1 MPRRA
6 DHETS
11 GMSKGPFGLSLSK
24 PCAPR
29 ALRQAQGERVA
40 QAQGER
46 VARAFARL
54 APLALAAAL
63 AACGTSRHT
72 RDDEPTIASL
82 KDRRVT
88 VVKETIGRVD
98 PERAIA
104 AYRAL
109 ADSAPDAPQRPE
121 VLRRLADLE
130 VEKVEARIA
139 DGRAA
144 GTKADWQDAV
154 RQYRA
159 LLAAYPRASG
169 NDRVLYQLAR
179 AHEQGGDLDDA
190 LVVLDRLVTEHPAS
204 THIGEA
210 QFRRGELLFTT
221 RAYAR
226 AEEAY
231 ARVLSQP
238 AAASLHE
245 RSLYMRGWSQFK
257 QARLDEALASFFLV
271 LDAKLAGHEDD
282 DAIDLAE
289 MTSLTRADR
298 ELLDDTFR
306 VMGLTLQNLK
316 GADSIAAHATT
327 TQRKVYE
334 FRVHH
339 QLAALYL
346 KQERFKDAA
355 DALGAFTRRSPL
367 HPQAPVLHATV
378 IEIYERAGFASLAL
392 EAKREHVR
400 HYGVDS
406 DYRKQQPQVW
416 LIKAQPLVRTHLV
429 ELARHH
435 HALAQKAK
443 AAADV
448 KEAVH
453 WYRQLLDGFPDDK
466 AAPDHRFLLAELLH
480 DDGRLD
486 EAAVEFERTAYGDAP
501 FARAADAGYAAVLDR
516 VELARRAAKGAVE
529 NNAAQRAAVQAQL
542 RFADRFAND
551 TRAAAV
557 LTNAA
562 ETLHALRDVPAA
574 TAAAQRV
581 LDMKPAAEAQHAR
594 VALTVLAH
602 SAFEGGDFAAAE
614 ARYAALIPLLPAN
627 ASAAARADITERHAA
642 SIYKQGEAARNGG
655 SLGDAARHFA
665 RVADVAPASAV
676 RANAQFDAAATL
688 IAAKDWAGAARQLE
702 DFRARF
708 PNHALS
714 AEVPSRLAVVY
725 TEQARWGDAATEFER
740 IAQASGDRA
749 AALDAQWHAAQLHEK
764 GKPASKAA
772 TARAYERFVAMPGA
786 DLARATEARAK
797 LMAHARDEGQ
807 AARALTIA
815 QDLARA
821 EAAGGD
827 ARTARTRTL
836 AAQAALLL
844 AQPAFDAYR
853 SVALVEP
860 LKKQL
865 ETKKARM
872 KDVLDAY
879 ARASDA
885 GVPEAVTA
893 ATFHTAELYRDF
905 GRALLA
911 SQRPKK
917 LKKLELEQ
925 YEVLLEEQAFPFEEK
940 AIELHEANARRA
952 ADGLYDESVKKSFGA
967 LGQLRPARWAK
978 VEKIDAAPGADAS
991 AQREVDTASQALK
1004 QGRIDEAVST
1014 LTAAAQRHPD
1024 HAQIHNLL
1032 GIAKRQAG
1040 DFAAARAAYERALA
1054 IDAANAGALLNLG
1067 ILHDLYLGDASRA
1080 AELYAAYL
1088 ALTPS
1093 GDGAVTKW
1101 LAELKNRK
1109 AAPKV
1114 AATDNTIREVR

>member
-6 DHETS
+6 E
-11 GMSKGPFGLSLSK
+11 
-24 PCAPR
+24 PR
-29 ALRQAQGERVA
+29 PPVALR
-40 QAQGER
+40 
-46 VARAFARL
+46 RL
-54 APLALAAAL
+54 APLALAALL
-63 AACGTSRHT
+63 AACGTSRHA
-72 RDDEPTIASL
+72 RDDEPTIATL

-88 VVKETIGRVD
+88 VVKDTIGRVD
-98 PERAIA
+98 PDRAIA

-109 ADSAPDAPQRPE
+109 ADNAPDAPQRPE

-130 VEKVEARIA
+130 VEKVETRIA

-144 GTKADWQDAV
+144 GTRADWQDAV

-159 LLAAYPRASG
+159 LLEAYPKAPG

-190 LVVLDRLVTEHPAS
+190 LVVLDRLVTDHPAS
-204 THIGEA
+204 PYIGEA
-210 QFRRGELLFTT
+210 QFRRGELLFTA
-221 RAYAR
+221 RAYPR
-226 AEEAY
+226 AEDAY
-231 ARVLSQP
+231 ARVLAQP
-238 AAASLHE
+238 SAKTLHE
-245 RSLYMRGWSQFK
+245 RSLYMKGWSQFK

-271 LDAKLAGHEDD
+271 LDAKLEGHGDD
-282 DAIDLAE
+282 DAIDLAD
-289 MTSLTRADR
+289 MKSLPRADR
-298 ELLDDTFR
+298 ELLEDTFR

-316 GADSIAAHATT
+316 GGDSIAAHATT
-327 TQRKVYE
+327 PQRRAYE

-355 DALGAFTRRSPL
+355 DTLGAFTRRSPL
-367 HPQAPVLHATV
+367 HAHAPTLQAKV
-378 IEIYERAGFASLAL
+378 IEIYEAAGFANLAL

-406 DYRKQQPQVW
+406 DYRRQQPQVW
-416 LIKAQPLVRTHLV
+416 QEKAQALVKTHLI

-435 HALAQKAK
+435 HALAQKATRPAAGQGPAGGNDRSERGGHGTQ

-453 WYRQLLDGFPDDK
+453 WYRQLLDGFPDEK

-486 EAAVEFERTAYGDAP
+486 EAAVEFERTAYGEAP
-501 FARAADAGYAAVLDR
+501 FAHAADAGYAAVLDR
-516 VELARRAAKGAVE
+516 VELARRAATTRGTAGSTSPPAGAVVDTP
-529 NNAAQRAAVQAQL
+529 AQRAAVQAQL
-542 RFADRFAND
+542 RFAERFSTDA
-551 TRAAAV
+551 RAAAV
-557 LTNAA
+557 LTHAA
-562 ETLHALRDVPAA
+562 ETLHALRDMPAA
-574 TAAAQRV
+574 AAAAQRV
-581 LDMKPAAEAQHAR
+581 LDLQPSADAQHRR
-594 VALTVLAH
+594 VALIVLAH
-602 SAFEGGDFAAAE
+602 SAFERGDFAVAE
-614 ARYAALIPLLPAN
+614 QRYAALIPLLPHE
-627 ASAAARADITERHAA
+627 ASAARTDITERHAA
-642 SIYKQGEAARNGG
+642 SIYKQGEAARDDG

-665 RVADVAPASAV
+665 RVADVAPGSSV

-688 IAAKDWAGAARQLE
+688 VAAKDWAGAARQFE

-708 PNHALS
+708 PNHPLA
-714 AEVPSRLAVVY
+714 AEVPARLAVVY
-725 TEQARWGDAATEFER
+725 TEQARWGDAAVEFER
-740 IAQASGDRA
+740 LAQSASDRA
-749 AALDAQWHAAQLHEK
+749 AALDVQWHAAQLHEK
-764 GKPASKAA
+764 SQPASKAGA
-772 TARAYERFVAMPGA
+772 ARAFERFVAMPGA
-786 DLARATEARAK
+786 DLARATEARSK

-807 AARALTIA
+807 AARALAIA
-815 QDLARA
+815 QDLVRI

-836 AAQAALLL
+836 AAHAALAL

-853 SVALVEP
+853 QVALVEP

-865 ETKKARM
+865 ETKRSRM

-885 GVPEAVTA
+885 AVPQAVTA

-952 ADGLYDESVKKSFGA
+952 ADGLYDESVQKSFGA
-967 LGQLRPARWAK
+967 LRELRPARWAK
-978 VEKIDAAPGADAS
+978 VEKLDTAPRANAA
-991 AQREVDTASQALK
+991 AQLEVDAASQALTR
-1004 QGRIDEAVST
+1004 GRVDEAVSM
-1014 LTAAAQRHPD
+1014 LTSAAQRHPD
-1024 HAQIHNLL
+1024 HAPIHNLL
-1032 GIAKRQAG
+1032 GVAKRQTG
-1040 DFAAARAAYERALA
+1040 DFGAARAAYERALA
-1054 IDAANAGALLNLG
+1054 IDAGSASAALNLG
-1067 ILHDLYLGDASRA
+1067 ILHDLYLGDAARA

-1109 AAPKV
+1109 AAPKL
-1114 AATDNTIREVR
+1114 AATDNTIREAR